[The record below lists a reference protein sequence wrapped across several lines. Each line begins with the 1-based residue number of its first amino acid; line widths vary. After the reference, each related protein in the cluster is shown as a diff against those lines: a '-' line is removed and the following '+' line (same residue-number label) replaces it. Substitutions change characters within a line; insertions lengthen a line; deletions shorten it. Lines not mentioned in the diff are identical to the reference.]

1 MAEIKASIVV
11 ATLRVLCD
19 QVRSLPDAIAIQ
31 KLIDNRALASATRAV
46 EYERNTR
53 EIITMM
59 INTLEAEILPIDP
72 FGQWYQSVDELV
84 LRSSRLVLWTQLGHL
99 QALVDDMQQQDQTT
113 PLPQEVK
120 HRLERWLEHAHV
132 LAFVQAELARIDA
145 MWTLYRPSIEQSSP
159 TRLNSVFYRTGIAM
173 AQFAIR
179 EIGRNQV
186 IAQFFRD
193 GTYLDPTAARYHCEM
208 VLGVLELEIGT
219 IPDDLLSAPHPAT
232 ASNSAS
238 SL

>member
-31 KLIDNRALASATRAV
+31 KLIDNGPLASATRAV
-46 EYERNTR
+46 EHERNTR

-72 FGQWYQSVDELV
+72 FGQWYQAVDELV
-84 LRSSRLVLWTQLGHL
+84 LRSSRLVLRTQLGHL
-99 QALVDDMQQQDQTT
+99 QALVDDMQQQDKVT
-113 PLPQEVK
+113 PLRQEVK
-120 HRLERWLEHAHV
+120 GRLERWLEHAHI
-132 LAFVQAELARIDA
+132 LAFVREELARIDV
-145 MWTLYRPSIEQSSP
+145 MWTSYRPSIEQPSP
-159 TRLNSVFYRTGIAM
+159 HRLNSNFYRTGIAM

-179 EIGRNQV
+179 ELGRNQM

-193 GTYLDPTAARYHCEM
+193 GTYLDPTAVRYHCELL
-208 VLGVLELEIGT
+208 LGVLEIEIST
-219 IPDDLLSAPHPAT
+219 IPDDLLLAPQPPT
-232 ASNSAS
+232 ASHSAF
-238 SL
+238 